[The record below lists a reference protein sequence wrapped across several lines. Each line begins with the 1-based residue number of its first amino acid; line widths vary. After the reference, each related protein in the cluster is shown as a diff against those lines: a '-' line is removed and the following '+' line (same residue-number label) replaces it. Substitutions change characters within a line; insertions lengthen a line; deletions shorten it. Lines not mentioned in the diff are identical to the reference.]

1 MLEHYIQYIQ
11 LNGCAILRAEKNW
24 TLDGNVEI
32 EICSDFG
39 YTDSGQYGKIIRY
52 NALLK
57 WIYGSD
63 ISPYIPIIANGQ
75 GKTVLEALANLE
87 EQLKTM
93 LSEDPN
99 YFHIGLKQ

>member
-1 MLEHYIQYIQ
+1 MLENYIQYIQ
-11 LNGCAILRAEKNW
+11 LNGCATLRAEKNW

-75 GKTVLEALANLE
+75 GTTVLEALADLE
-87 EQLKTM
+87 EQLKNQ
-93 LSEDPN
+93 LSLEDN
-99 YFHIGLKQ
+99 FSKDCN